1 MSNLWRIL
9 DADGNTTNECI
20 KAEEAWVKE
29 NFEHYEAFTIKEWTG
44 DLLQPP
50 PKDEDPEFMRM
61 WRNSELARTDSLV
74 GLPDHPDK
82 DKFIAYRQAL
92 RDWPSTSD
100 FPNTRPTLGS

>member
-29 NFEHYEAFTIKEWTG
+29 NFEHYEEFTIEEWTG

-50 PKDEDPEFMRM
+50 PKDEDPESMRM
-61 WRNSELARTDSLV
+61 WRDSELLRTDALIT
-74 GLPDHPDK
+74 LPDHPDK
-82 DKFIAYRQAL
+82 DKFADYRQAL

-100 FPNTRPTLGS
+100 FPNTKPTMGG